1 MVRPGPRGG
10 VGAGSG
16 LGRGEVEGG
25 GLRRGWV
32 DGIGGVGDGQAV
44 NGVGLGRPSG
54 PCSRAASAG
63 VEGGLGLDDVQHDR
77 GLAAG
82 GPTLNLLAGGVAGA
96 RLAALTD
103 RTSRTNTDRRVVAC
117 HDGSPV
123 HPVSCAQRGWGTG

>member
-1 MVRPGPRGG
+1 MRPGPRGG

-63 VEGGLGLDDVQHDR
+63 VEGGLGLDDVQRDH

-82 GPTLNLLAGGVAGA
+82 GPTLNLLAGGAVTVAVATRTVPDQRG
-96 RLAALTD
+96 LA
-103 RTSRTNTDRRVVAC
+103 C
-117 HDGSPV
+117 QDGSPV
-123 HPVSCAQRGWGTG
+123 HESSRARNAEMG